1 MHPDTAF
8 PAMIP
13 DPRLA
18 GSGAMRVSDLSR
30 AERLVVCALRD
41 GASRPGRGDLLV
53 AEHEKDELRELRTV
67 VDRYLQSHTP
77 PRPGL
82 DGNSTGSVLEVF
94 EAHTLHALACLQA
107 GLLGEAWR
115 SLVPV
120 WGPGEAGKALVRL
133 QDVAD
138 ALQLRNRRVERWHF
152 DPAFFREAA
161 LI

>member
-1 MHPDTAF
+1 
-8 PAMIP
+8 
-13 DPRLA
+13 
-18 GSGAMRVSDLSR
+18 MRVSELNR
-30 AERLVVCALRD
+30 AERLVVCALRV

-53 AEHEKDELRELRTV
+53 AEHERDELRDLRPV

-82 DGNSTGSVLEVF
+82 DGDSTESMLGAF
-94 EAHTLHALACLQA
+94 ESHTLHALACLQA
-107 GLLGEAWR
+107 GLLGEAWK

-138 ALQLRNRRVERWHF
+138 ALQLRDRRVERWHF
-152 DPAFFREAA
+152 DPTFFREAA